1 MKAVL
6 VRTAILAVALT
17 GLAACK
23 PEPPPTDEP
32 PEPKAVAATA
42 RATELRDSIKEPIDR
57 AKTVEDT
64 QLQAADEQKA
74 AVDAATN

>member
-6 VRTAILAVALT
+6 FRNAILAVAMT

-32 PEPKAVAATA
+32 PEPKAVATA

-57 AKTVEDT
+57 AKSVEDT